1 MKKIIF
7 LALALFALQQTRAQR
22 IVFDRDHFSIVNQNG
37 LARLSAE
44 LALQSSYNKIE
55 SNLSD
60 IKINISA
67 LVLTE
72 QLIFNSL
79 TQVDQGLKSGL
90 MVADIYNLLDEIYQE
105 STQLVSFASA
115 HPQLLIFAEAFCS
128 QAKARGVNLLSEVS
142 QRILLQKADL
152 LMNAEKRDAL
162 LRKISLELRVIRALV
177 FSVRKSMFW
186 ASQRS
191 LLSQLN
197 PFKDFLN
204 TDKRLVEQIISRYK
218 TLK

>member
-1 MKKIIF
+1 MKKVIF
-7 LALALFALQQTRAQR
+7 LALVLFALQQTRAQR

-128 QAKARGVNLLSEVS
+128 QAKARGVNLLSDVS
-142 QRILLQKADL
+142 QRILAQKADL

-204 TDKRLVEQIISRYK
+204 TDKRLVEQVISRYK

>member
-37 LARLSAE
+37 LARLSSE

-115 HPQLLIFAEAFCS
+115 HPQLLIFAEAFCR